1 MAKAKADAYKDWVR
15 AVVPK
20 LREYFYLEAWHIDLV
35 WEDDDEVIDGRS
47 GTVMHISINGD
58 YLQAV
63 LHMMPAARTMFDD
76 ADIEKLAFCLVHE
89 FSHILTEP
97 LYDIA
102 RGAVPAASSDFLQTI
117 REQQTQRIAL
127 AVFRGI
133 PEELYSL

>member
-1 MAKAKADAYKDWVR
+1 MAKAKADAYKNWVR
-15 AVVPK
+15 KVVPQ

-35 WEDDDEVIDGRS
+35 WETDDSSPGMVAHIDIDG
-47 GTVMHISINGD
+47 N

-63 LHMMPAARTMFDD
+63 IHMMPAARAMFEEPDT
-76 ADIEKLAFCLVHE
+76 EKLAFCLVHE
-89 FSHILTEP
+89 FSHILTDP
-97 LYDIA
+97 LYDLA
-102 RGAVPAASSDFLQTI
+102 VRAVPESFSDFLTTI

>member
-15 AVVPK
+15 AVVPR

-35 WEDDDEVIDGRS
+35 WEEDDSSAGGCSGVIA
-47 GTVMHISINGD
+47 HIDIND
-58 YLQAV
+58 SYLQAV
-63 LHMMPAARTMFDD
+63 IHMMPASREMFDD
-76 ADIEKLAFCLVHE
+76 GDTEKLAFCLVHE

-97 LYDIA
+97 LYKV
-102 RGAVPAASSDFLQTI
+102 AVDATTNASANFLETI